1 MKQKIV
7 NIDAVTLPD
16 SWFQLVYNAL
26 EYGRDFKIDQGSF
39 AGSTRKEFDFI
50 VVHIT
55 RPFERDVN
63 NGLPLIP
70 IIPETM
76 EIPAPVTEEYLIDY
90 APYLLGSEMRDNES
104 YTYGQRLNKEPMIA
118 DEIVNFFEKP
128 EIYKQVPKHM
138 LEYCEFRGHTA
149 TKEWK
154 SIKPG
159 FFSQIEEAIW
169 TYKNGGHRNNQM
181 CLQVAKPKDMT
192 LLDPPCLRHIDT
204 RIQDGKLHFYPY
216 FRSWDL
222 WSGYPANLAGIS
234 MLQEH
239 MAGEIG
245 VEQGE
250 MICTSKGLHL
260 YDTAVPFA
268 KMRCMI
274 EEKAEE
280 QAEEIHANS

>member
-1 MKQKIV
+1 MEQKIV
-7 NIDAVTLPD
+7 CIEATTLDD
-16 SWFQLVYNAL
+16 SWFQLVYNIL
-26 EYGRDFKIDQGSF
+26 DHGRDFKIDEGSF

-50 VVHIT
+50 VAHIK
-55 RPFERDVN
+55 RPFERDVV

-70 IIPETM
+70 IIPEGM
-76 EIPAPVTEEYLIDY
+76 NIPPPVTEEYINDY
-90 APYLLGSEMRDNES
+90 APYLLCSDMKEGES
-104 YTYGQRLNKEPMIA
+104 YTYGQRLNKVKIEK
-118 DEIVNFFEKP
+118 DEVRVMQSNQGT
-128 EIYKQVPKHM
+128 IYKTFAGVPI
-138 LEYCEFRGHTA
+138 LENIMFDAE
-149 TKEWK
+149 KWL
-154 SIKPG
+154 
-159 FFSQIEEAIW
+159 SQIDLAIW

-181 CLQVAKPKDMT
+181 CLQVAEPKDMI
-192 LLDPPCLRHIDT
+192 LIDPPCLRHIDT

-260 YDTAVPFA
+260 YDFTVSFA
-268 KMRCMI
+268 NMRCMV
-274 EEKAEE
+274 EEEGW
-280 QAEEIHANS
+280 